1 LKKEKE
7 HVMSD
12 AQRLTLVATESEHG
26 VEWIDGVAFID
37 GGPNLRLAIN
47 AALAEETLD
56 AERLIL
62 DRGVSAE
69 TFLDILATLPRE
81 FSGDVLRIDERGHGF
96 LSATGRGGDRVL
108 YALRPDDVRFYLIMN
123 DLARF
128 DDLEKVA

>member
-1 LKKEKE
+1 
-7 HVMSD
+7 MSD
-12 AQRLTLVATESEHG
+12 AQRLTLVATESETD

-69 TFLDILATLPRE
+69 TFLDILAALPQE
-81 FSGDVLRIDERGHGF
+81 FSGDVLRIDDRGHGF
-96 LSATGRGGDRVL
+96 LSATGRGGSRVL
-108 YALRPDDVRFYLIMN
+108 YALRPDDVRFYLTMN

-128 DDLEKVA
+128 EDLERVA